1 MQVHPDEGS
10 MARRGKN
17 FGVGLNINDFGVYIM
32 EEIFRLH
39 LEKTGET
46 PLYQQLAEGI
56 EGLITAGVLLANS
69 KLPPIRKTA
78 EHFGV
83 NSVTIVNAYKYLEKK
98 QLVYSRVGSGTF
110 VSPLPVEHIP
120 EPVAKRNLRSFAGEL
135 SVENAIN
142 FTSTS
147 LPHEMFPVDEFK
159 LAFNEVLDRDKGG
172 AFRYMDSMGYAPL
185 RRQLCQYLVNFGIQT
200 SLETVQVISG
210 AQQGIDIIAKAMLRY
225 GDVVFVEKPTFY
237 GAAGAFLSRGGKLV
251 EIPLQADGMDLTIL
265 ENFLKLYHPRFIY
278 MMAYYQTPTGIS
290 YSMEKK
296 RRLLELAEK
305 YDTYIIEE
313 DDFYDFYYDKKPIL
327 PLKALDYKNRV
338 IYIKSF
344 SKILMPGLRMGL
356 LVLPKKIQQAVM
368 EAKYTTDISTSGFI
382 QRALE
387 YYLREFGWSEHA
399 AQARRYGGEKYRKML
414 SAARKYLSGVA
425 QYGQPNG
432 GVSLWVEL
440 PEGVGAEALCS
451 RMLEKNVILTPGS
464 QYDIS
469 GEENRHIRL
478 CFMNLSDDKIEVG
491 LKRIGDTI
499 RAMSE

>member
-1 MQVHPDEGS
+1 
-10 MARRGKN
+10 
-17 FGVGLNINDFGVYIM
+17 M
-32 EEIFRLH
+32 EEIFQIA
-39 LEKTGET
+39 LEKTGGL

-56 EGLITAGVLLANS
+56 EALITDGILPANS
-69 KLPPIRKTA
+69 KLPPIRKMA
-78 EHFGV
+78 EYFGV
-83 NSVTIVNAYKYLEKK
+83 NSVTIVNAYKHLENK

-120 EPVAKRNLRSFAGEL
+120 EPVANRNLRSFDSGL
-135 SVENAIN
+135 SMENAIN

-147 LPHEMFPVDEFK
+147 LPHEMFPVDAFK
-159 LAFNEVLDRDKGG
+159 KAFNEVLDREKGG

-185 RRQLCQYLVNFGIQT
+185 REQLCRYLGEYGIKT
-200 SLETVQVISG
+200 AVENVQVISG
-210 AQQGIDIIAKAMLRY
+210 AQQGIDIISKAMLRY

-251 EIPLQADGMDLTIL
+251 EVPMEPDGMDLVLL
-265 ENFLKLYHPRFIY
+265 EDFLKLYQPKFIY

-313 DDFYDFYYDKKPIL
+313 DDFYDFHYGKEPL
-327 PLKALDYKNRV
+327 VPLKALDYKNRV

-356 LVLPKKIQQAVM
+356 IVLPKKIHQAVM

-387 YYLREFGWSEHA
+387 YYLRGNGWETHA
-399 AQARRYGGEKYRKML
+399 AQTRRYGSEKYRKTL

-425 QYGQPNG
+425 KYGHPNG

-440 PEGVGAEALCS
+440 PQGIGAEAFCS

-469 GEENRHIRL
+469 GEEDSHVRL
-478 CFMNLSDDKIEVG
+478 CFANLSDDKIEVG
-491 LKRIGDTI
+491 LKRMGDTL
-499 RAMSE
+499 RQMLETGKGQ